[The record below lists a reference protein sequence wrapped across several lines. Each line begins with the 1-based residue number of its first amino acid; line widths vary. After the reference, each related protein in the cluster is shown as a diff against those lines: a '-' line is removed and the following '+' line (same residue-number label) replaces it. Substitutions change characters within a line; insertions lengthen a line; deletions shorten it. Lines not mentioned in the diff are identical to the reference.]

1 MFMKGKMKMLSDLTI
16 SQLRKKYPVGT
27 RIRLV
32 KMNDIQAPPI
42 GTLGTVRGVDGI
54 GSLLVSWDNGSRLNL
69 VYGVDKCEI
78 VKD

>member
-1 MFMKGKMKMLSDLTI
+1 MKGMMKMISDLLL

-27 RIRLV
+27 RIRLLE
-32 KMNDIQAPPI
+32 MNDIQAPPI

-54 GSLLVSWDNGSRLNL
+54 GSLLVSWDNGSHLNL

-78 VKD
+78 VNE

>member
-1 MFMKGKMKMLSDLTI
+1 MKRRIQMISDLLI

-54 GSLLVSWDNGSRLNL
+54 GSLLVSWDNGSHLNL
-69 VYGVDKCEI
+69 VYGIDKCEI
-78 VKD
+78 VNNK